1 MKAHQSNPNAQTLE
15 LPASELQDLQAIAL
29 GLDRLKAPDLEHPKI
44 IYLLRKRSFCSFFL
58 KSFLAQDELLV
69 ERVVRPFDQ
78 KIINHFT
85 CEKPG
90 QLHMI
95 LLPGCSIPIC
105 NPNQMARGITTSP
118 QTSALALATITFGTL
133 GLPCRA

>member
-44 IYLLRKRSFCSFFL
+44 IYLLRKRSFCSFFW
-58 KSFLAQDELLV
+58 KRFLAQDELLV

-78 KIINHFT
+78 KNNKSFYMRETWPAPHDTAPWLF
-85 CEKPG
+85 
-90 QLHMI
+90 H
-95 LLPGCSIPIC
+95 
-105 NPNQMARGITTSP
+105 PN
-118 QTSALALATITFGTL
+118 L
-133 GLPCRA
+133 